1 MKKGLAALLVV
12 FGMALG
18 SVLTAVLNPIGAASA
33 LVGASSS
40 TVGSHESVLQQAL
53 DTLVGK
59 GTITKSQADAVKN
72 QVHSLEQQRAKSFG
86 ENHPFPAFGGPMGM
100 PHGALEQLFSK
111 LGSDP
116 KALFDELKSGKTL
129 ADIAKEKGIDVAS
142 MKSQVIAEATKGI
155 DTAVKNGWMTAA
167 QAADLKA
174 KLPGQIDDLLNRK
187 WNQGFGMPG
196 MPMPGFHGHG
206 PTTAPAAPGKGSTT
220 TTDALSSRVGGELTL
235 S

>member
-72 QVHSLEQQRAKSFG
+72 QVHSLEQQRAKSFAHD
-86 ENHPFPAFGGPMGM
+86 HPFPAFGGPMDM

-111 LGSDP
+111 LGADP
-116 KALFDELKSGKTL
+116 MTLFDELKAGKTL
-129 ADIAKEKGIDVAS
+129 ADIAKEKGINVATL
-142 MKSQVIAEATKGI
+142 KSEVIADATKAI
-155 DTAVKNGWMTAA
+155 DTAVKNGWMTATE
-167 QAADLKA
+167 AATLKA
-174 KLPGQIDDLLNRK
+174 RLPSHLDELLNRK
-187 WNQGFGMPG
+187 WNQGFEMPG
-196 MPMPGFHGHG
+196 MMPGFHGHG
-206 PTTAPAAPGKGSTT
+206 PSTAPAGPAAPGKGTT
-220 TTDALSSRVGGELTL
+220 TTTTH
-235 S
+235 